1 LARELQLNEVKGG
14 RSASFSRE
22 KPRIPRREVVLS
34 PSVGVSTL
42 SFSEINTIFS
52 SPPPSRTKPGFV
64 MVSVVTHAL
73 VLGLAVLA
81 IEDAPTIEDRSVAP
95 PYTTRIVKL
104 QGIKPKLQWSP
115 GNGAMHSPMQEQT
128 MTTQSGGRPAA
139 AATPQSMA
147 YRVAAPTTLV
157 QPDIVQD
164 TAPLLNAAIPL
175 VVMWTPPEMPLRK
188 IIPPPP
194 HATAS
199 ANVRP
204 SLSMPNHEVNVA
216 NVELSSSS
224 SVSET
229 VPIVASTTSPIR
241 VTGLQVPQVPAT
253 ASKPSAMPTPA
264 TVLSVSD
271 VLPSEG
277 IIVLPAVNQ
286 IAAASSSDSFAPGR
300 PQGQAESGDRVPPDR
315 QNGNGPG
322 VDSGDSGGQRPVAT
336 GTGVG
341 NEVHG
346 GNSGEEPGSD
356 QGSSSGDGL
365 SIVHITRPRDGH
377 YGVVV
382 VGASMT
388 DEYPETLGMWGD
400 RLAYTVYLQVGA
412 EKNWILQYC
421 LPRVQQAAG
430 GISRPD
436 APWPYLIV
444 TPHLGGDPDT
454 DALLVHGFINAGGRF
469 EHLAVVFPAKFP
481 QTKFILSALQ
491 QWQFRPAAE
500 NGKSTTVEVL
510 LIIPEETE

>member
-1 LARELQLNEVKGG
+1 M
-14 RSASFSRE
+14 SSSR
-22 KPRIPRREVVLS
+22 I
-34 PSVGVSTL
+34 
-42 SFSEINTIFS
+42 ITIFS
-52 SPPPSRTKPGFV
+52 SAPPSRTRPGFF

-81 IEDAPTIEDRSVAP
+81 INNAPRIDDRSVTP

-115 GNGAMHSPMQEQT
+115 GSGAVHSSAQT
-128 MTTQSGGRPAA
+128 QTETTQSGGRPAA
-139 AATPQSMA
+139 AATPQSLA

-157 QPDIVQD
+157 QPDIVQN
-164 TAPLLNAAIPL
+164 TVPLLKAAIPL
-175 VVMWTPPEMPLRK
+175 VVMWTPPEMPLQK
-188 IIPPPP
+188 IIPRPPQ
-194 HATAS
+194 ATAS
-199 ANVRP
+199 TNARP

-224 SVSET
+224 VVSET

-241 VTGLQVPQVPAT
+241 VPGLQVPQVPAT
-253 ASKPSAMPTPA
+253 ASKPSAQPTPA

-286 IAAASSSDSFAPGR
+286 TAAASNSDSFAPGR
-300 PQGQAESGDRVPPDR
+300 PESTAETGDGMTPGK
-315 QNGNGPG
+315 QNGSGTG
-322 VDSGDSGGQRPVAT
+322 AAFGDSGSQRAAAT
-336 GTGVG
+336 GTGAG
-341 NEVHG
+341 SEVHG
-346 GNSGEEPGSD
+346 KNGGSEPGSD
-356 QGSSSGDGL
+356 AGSSSGDGPT
-365 SIVHITRPRDGH
+365 VVRITRPKDGH

-382 VGASMT
+382 VGASMAE
-388 DEYPETLGMWGD
+388 EYPETLGMWAD

-412 EKNWILQYC
+412 EKNWIMQYC
-421 LPRVQQAAG
+421 LPRIQQAADG
-430 GISRPD
+430 VSRPD
-436 APWPYLIV
+436 APWPYVIV
-444 TPHLGGDPDT
+444 APHLGGDSDT

-469 EHLAVVFPAKFP
+469 EHLAVVFPAQFP

-491 QWQFRPAAE
+491 QWQFRPAAQ